1 MFRKVLAL
9 LLLCLVSPAAVG
21 AVPDTAAVLV
31 EQSLGRSDA
40 PVTMIEYSSLT
51 CPHCADFHRDTLPKL
66 KAQYIDSGQ
75 MRYVYRDFPTS
86 PLALGA
92 GTIAHCV
99 EPSRYFGFLDL
110 LYADQKAWATSQ
122 NPLAE
127 LKIRAQLAGLSSGQ
141 VDECLKNE
149 ALLRAIQQRQEAG
162 TQQYKIDSTPTFI
175 INGQVVSGARPLSE
189 FQKVIDAA
197 LAQTR

>member
-1 MFRKVLAL
+1 MFRKALAL
-9 LLLCLVSPAAVG
+9 LLLCFMSAAAAG
-21 AVPDTAAVLV
+21 AAPGTAAALT
-31 EQSLGRSDA
+31 EQVLGRSDA

-75 MRYVYRDFPTS
+75 MRYIYRDFPTS

-127 LKIRAQLAGLSSGQ
+127 LKIRAQLAGLSSEK
-141 VDECLKNE
+141 VDACLKNE
-149 ALLRAIQQRQEAG
+149 VLLKAIQQRQEAG
-162 TQQYKIDSTPTFI
+162 AQQYKIDSTPTFI
-175 INGQVVSGARPLSE
+175 INGQVVSGARPLAD
-189 FQKVIDAA
+189 FQKAIDAA

>member
-1 MFRKVLAL
+1 MFRKALAL
-9 LLLCLVSPAAVG
+9 LLLCLVTPAAAG
-21 AVPDTAAVLV
+21 AAPETGAELV

-66 KAQYIDSGQ
+66 KAQYVDSGQ
-75 MRYVYRDFPTS
+75 MRYIYRDFPTS

-92 GTIAHCV
+92 GAIAHCV
-99 EPSRYFGFLDL
+99 AASRYFGFLDL
-110 LYADQKAWATSQ
+110 LYADQKAWANSQ

-127 LKIRAQLAGLSSGQ
+127 LKVRAQLAGLSAEK
-141 VDECLKNE
+141 VDACLKNE
-149 ALLRAIQQRQEAG
+149 GLLKAIQQRQQAG
-162 TQQYKIDSTPTFI
+162 TQTYQIDSTPAFI
-175 INGQVVSGARPLSE
+175 INGRVVSGARPLAD

-197 LAQTR
+197 LAQQR